1 MRISDWSSDVC
12 SSDLP
17 LIKRDLAAARA
28 LAKEAGYKGQP
39 IRLATSHSP
48 PEMYDA
54 AILIQAMARDAGIN
68 IEVETID
75 WASQLARYTNGNYQ
89 AMVFGFSA
97 RLDPSL
103 TYGVLI
109 GDKREEPRKAWD
121 TDRKSQRLNSSH

>member
-1 MRISDWSSDVC
+1 
-12 SSDLP
+12 
-17 LIKRDLAAARA
+17 
-28 LAKEAGYKGQP
+28 
-39 IRLATSHSP
+39 
-48 PEMYDA
+48 MYDA

-109 GDKREEPRKAWD
+109 GDKREEPTQAWA
-121 TDRKSQRLNSSH
+121 TPEAHELLRQSAPQGGVQGKSVAVGVDIGGGRCI

>member
-75 WASQLARYTNGNYQ
+75 WASQPARYRSEERRVGNECVRTCRSRWSPHY
-89 AMVFGFSA
+89 
-97 RLDPSL
+97 L
-103 TYGVLI
+103 
-109 GDKREEPRKAWD
+109 KNK
-121 TDRKSQRLNSSH
+121 